1 MGHIDVNPETYD
13 QEIGWTYDD
22 DDQLAQDLGWDT
34 FDEALQSIADRF
46 GYREFA
52 DLEDDIFL
60 NNPHTIYAWE
70 AQLSPAEHIIVT
82 NLA

>member
-13 QEIGWTYDD
+13 HEIGWTYDD

-34 FDEALQSIADRF
+34 FDEALQYIADRF

-52 DLEDDIFL
+52 DLEDDLFL
-60 NNPHTIYAWE
+60 NHPERIDDWE